1 MTGDETDQKQ
11 SPARQR
17 QAIPRMTWLL
27 IGLIVLFF
35 ALGVLLVATGLLTPG
50 GGGGVEL
57 PGPTAFTL
65 TP

>member
-1 MTGDETDQKQ
+1 MTGNDAGQDRP
-11 SPARQR
+11 PARQR

-27 IGLIVLFF
+27 IGLIVLAF

-50 GGGGVEL
+50 GGGNVGL